1 MSLSEIEILLLAA
14 IGVFILYLAYER
26 YRLRHYYIK
35 TGDLPDGMVVSSF
48 CKGDQLYHI
57 VSDGEGYSRPLKAMN
72 KGACF
77 NGTLK

>member
-48 CKGDQLYHI
+48 CKGGQLYHI
-57 VSDGEGYSRPLKAMN
+57 VSDGEGYSRPMKSMIA
-72 KGACF
+72 GACF
-77 NGTLK
+77 DGEPK

>member
-35 TGDLPDGMVVSSF
+35 TGDLPDGKVVSSF

-72 KGACF
+72 KDACF